1 MNIMDKWFYVYVGQ
15 LSPIIYPCWFIIGS
29 QESIVIVLPNTN
41 ITMIC
46 DYLEKMSGKS
56 PSAKY
61 TVVVVIA
68 IATVAA
74 TPDRHGDHVPT
85 SRAVCWD
92 NRLYRNQHLHLD
104 TLTNGEGWI
113 A

>member
-1 MNIMDKWFYVYVGQ
+1 MNLLKGNLADLRTDQ
-15 LSPIIYPCWFIIGS
+15 CWFIIGG

-46 DYLEKMSGKS
+46 DYLEKVSGKS

-61 TVVVVIA
+61 TVVAVIA

-74 TPDRHGDHVPT
+74 TP
-85 SRAVCWD
+85 
-92 NRLYRNQHLHLD
+92 
-104 TLTNGEGWI
+104 
-113 A
+113 